1 MYDNDRLSDLIN
13 AISLIIGMQNLQEN
27 RQQSAHNDIQVA
39 NAEQAKFLLVEVA
52 KHFQEQNKILAKQTS
67 MLQEILNILKGREL

>member
-1 MYDNDRLSDLIN
+1 MYDNNKLPDLIN

-39 NAEQAKFLLVEVA
+39 NAEQAKFLLVEIT
-52 KHFQEQNKILAKQTS
+52 KQFQEQNKILTKQIS
-67 MLQEILNILKGREL
+67 MLQEILNILKGKEL